1 MIDFMNFN
9 FYYFVIETKKKKKYT
24 CNTFSLSL
32 NSNCQA
38 ADVYA
43 KNYIFYEME
52 MKFKRRF
59 IGEYHKHVE
68 RQLKIKKKNKKLI
81 KVKK

>member
-1 MIDFMNFN
+1 MFQMMDFMNFN
-9 FYYFVIETKKKKKYT
+9 FYYFVIGAKKKKKYT

-32 NSNCQA
+32 EIVI
-38 ADVYA
+38 ADVCA
-43 KNYIFYEME
+43 KNCIFYEMG

-68 RQLKIKKKNKKLI
+68 IYSNRLKIKKKKKN
-81 KVKK
+81 